1 MTPLRSVLAA
11 LAERPDV
18 AGAAV
23 MSDEG
28 LVIASSLPDT
38 LDADAVAAFTVSA
51 HRALESLAATV
62 KHGAVDEAVIA
73 SAGGAMVLV
82 RLGAGA
88 TLLLLATPDG
98 DLGALLHE
106 VRRHGPTLAALT

>member
-1 MTPLRSVLAA
+1 MTALRSVLAA

-28 LVIASSLPDT
+28 LVIAASLPDS

-51 HRALESLAATV
+51 HRAIEALSGTV
-62 KHGAVDEAVIA
+62 AHGAVDEAVVS
-73 SAGGAMVLV
+73 SADGAMVLV

-88 TLLLLATPDG
+88 TLLLLASADG

-106 VRRHGPTLAALT
+106 VRRHGPTLAGLT

>member
-1 MTPLRSVLAA
+1 MTPLRSVLAT

-28 LVIASSLPDT
+28 LVIASSLPDPF
-38 LDADAVAAFTVSA
+38 DADAVAAFTVSA
-51 HRALESLAATV
+51 YRALEALAGTV
-62 KHGAVDEAVIA
+62 RHGTVDEAVI
-73 SAGGAMVLV
+73 SSSGGAMVLV
-82 RLGAGA
+82 RLGAGS

>member
-28 LVIASSLPDT
+28 LVISSCLPDA
-38 LDADAVAAFTVSA
+38 LDPDAVAAFTVSA
-51 HRALESLAATV
+51 HRALEALSGTV
-62 KHGAVDEAVIA
+62 RHGALDEAVI
-73 SAGGAMVLV
+73 SSGGGAMVLV

-88 TLLLLATPDG
+88 ILLLLATPEG
-98 DLGALLHE
+98 DLGNLLHE